1 MYIIVYLCTHVIW
14 VWFLDH
20 LVLNVSSGVS
30 VVSVDS
36 ILVREGKNMHA
47 AVLAILFNSHD
58 NK

>member
-20 LVLNVSSGVS
+20 LILNVSSGVS

-36 ILVREGKNMHA
+36 VLVRERKDVHA
-47 AVLAILFNSHD
+47 AELAILFNSRD